1 MNWTHNIWPK
11 VFVALYLTGA
21 VMMLI
26 GIIRMLIAA
35 FRTSILWGLGC
46 LFLPLCMLIYLIT
59 HWEDAKSGFFLKL
72 KGAFVCILGL
82 VVAIAVPNWER
93 ARAAQHVQAKEHI
106 TAGQPDNDPSATNSI
121 EKDQRVA
128 SGFQKNPT
136 AATPSQPNLRLQGI
150 LYNLTRPSAVI
161 NGNTVFVGDKVA
173 GWSVTAISS
182 KTVTLQ
188 NGSGGTNTLSMN

>member
-93 ARAAQHVQAKEHI
+93 ARAAHVHAKEHLA
-106 TAGQPDNDPSATNSI
+106 AGQPDTSATNSI
-121 EKDQRVA
+121 EKDQQVTNA
-128 SGFQKNPT
+128 SQKNLT
-136 AATPSQPNLRLQGI
+136 AATPSHQTLRLQGI
-150 LYNLTRPSAVI
+150 VYNATRPLAVI

-173 GWSVTAISS
+173 GWSVTAISN

-188 NGSGGTNTLSMN
+188 NGSGATNTLSMN